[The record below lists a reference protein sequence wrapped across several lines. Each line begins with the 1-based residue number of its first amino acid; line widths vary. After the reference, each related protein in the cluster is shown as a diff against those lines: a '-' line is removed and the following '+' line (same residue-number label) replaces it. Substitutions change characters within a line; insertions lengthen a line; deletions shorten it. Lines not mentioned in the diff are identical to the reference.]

1 MLFDKALFIRIS
13 GVVLDLVD
21 VLSML
26 LSIHVHLAYHV
37 GTLMIMRDEGRG
49 PAISQQLC
57 RQKMNGLTLPGFSM
71 FANQMSLTTLT

>member
-1 MLFDKALFIRIS
+1 MLFNKALFIRTS

-37 GTLMIMRDEGRG
+37 GTLMIVRDEGHG
-49 PAISQQLC
+49 PTIS
-57 RQKMNGLTLPGFSM
+57 
-71 FANQMSLTTLT
+71 